1 MSKSRIFFDSSALI
15 AGVLSSTGAARVL
28 MVMSE
33 MGEIQLLVS
42 EYVIVET
49 ERSLARKVPVALP
62 DFRQALKDADIKIVH
77 DPPAKEVRENLYLM
91 TDVEDV
97 PVLLAAMKARVDY
110 LATHNRRHFLD
121 DPKVAEKSGLRLGT
135 PGDVLVWVR
144 EQMRHE
150 SFGHNIG
157 E

>member
-135 PGDVLVWVR
+135 PGDMLMWVR
-144 EQMRHE
+144 EQMRNE